1 MLAAVL
7 ALCGL
12 LAVLAVAVGVVAV
25 RWSRTA
31 VRQRVVVNLG
41 DEAVEGVLWAR
52 RGRLLILRD
61 ARALV
66 PGREPTV
73 MDGDVLIDRGRV
85 QWVQAL

>member
-12 LAVLAVAVGVVAV
+12 LAVFAVVAGIVAV

-31 VRQRVVVNLG
+31 VRRRVVVNLG
-41 DEAVEGVLWAR
+41 DEAVDGVLWAR
-52 RGRLLILRD
+52 RGRLLVLRD
-61 ARALV
+61 ARLLV

-73 MDGDVLIDRGRV
+73 MDGDVIVDRDRV